1 MHEDLG
7 PCLLSYLRAALRC
20 PRADFA
26 EPLQPL
32 SGGFDTAIFAFRL
45 RGVMPALCG
54 PLILRVLG
62 RHHDPVRALRES
74 AIQNALA
81 GMGFPA
87 PRAPLASADTGI
99 LGGAFVVMERRPGR
113 PLLAERPLGMAT
125 LLVETHLR
133 LHALDPAVLLDSV
146 EREVPGSRAA
156 LSLDGHFDQL
166 TARIDRHG
174 LDGLASAMRWLGDHR
189 PSLERH
195 AICHGDFHPQNLL
208 AEGRAITAVLDWP
221 NALIADP
228 AYDVASTR
236 VILGLTP
243 LGILPVRR
251 SLRLVVGVGRRLLL
265 ARYLHGYGRR
275 RPLDAK
281 ALAYYEALACMR
293 GMVRAAE
300 SRAGGRGPAS
310 PLDASGFG
318 DALATRFAALTGVRP
333 NLEARRGGPGG

>member
-1 MHEDLG
+1 MREDLG
-7 PCLLSYLRAALRC
+7 PCLLSHLRAALRC

-54 PLILRVLG
+54 PLVLRVLG
-62 RHHDPVRALRES
+62 PHHDPVRALRER

-81 GMGFPA
+81 NMGFPA
-87 PRAPLASADTGI
+87 PRAPLASADTEI

-113 PLLAERPLGMAT
+113 PLLAARPLSMAT

-133 LHALDPAVLLDSV
+133 LHALDPDVLLESV

-166 TARIDRHG
+166 GARIERRG
-174 LDGLASAMRWLGDHR
+174 LDGLAPAMRWLRDHR
-189 PSLERH
+189 PPVERR

-208 AEGRAITAVLDWP
+208 ADGRAITAVLDWP
-221 NALIADP
+221 NSLVADP

-243 LGILPVRR
+243 LNILPVSR
-251 SLRLVVGVGRRLLL
+251 SLRLVVSVGRRLLL
-265 ARYLHGYGRR
+265 VRYLRGYGRR
-275 RPLDAK
+275 RRLAPR

-318 DALATRFAALTGVRP
+318 DALAARFAALTGVRAG
-333 NLEARRGGPGG
+333 LEGRRG